1 MRETILCILCRHDLG
16 WSCWPGCSRH
26 WYATTPSAW
35 WGASRI
41 FATRT
46 ARCAQSRR
54 ADGGRR
60 HLGGAVYCRA
70 RLPAGASGR
79 IDAIHALAAL
89 GIAIALCALGVSH
102 CRTNAAAAGAFAA
115 IAIIAVHATMSHTAV
130 TASDDGTLM
139 AASAMALVLSVGAFE
154 IASQQRDPWGRG
166 YAACLL
172 YLALLGFHFTAM
184 TAVHNVTSPPHAHA
198 GAVSVVL
205 AGVTCSSAIAALVA
219 TLLCWVNS
227 FFSSAA
233 TSVEAGAD
241 VQSPS
246 IS

>member
-1 MRETILCILCRHDLG
+1 MRETILCILCRHDLRLVLLAG
-16 WSCWPGCSRH
+16 LLAALVCHHTFRLVGRVQDSQHGLQDVRSLAALTAGGGIWAVQYIAALAFLPG
-26 WYATTPSAW
+26 
-35 WGASRI
+35 
-41 FATRT
+41 
-46 ARCAQSRR
+46 
-54 ADGGRR
+54 
-60 HLGGAVYCRA
+60 
-70 RLPAGASGR
+70 LPAG